1 VTTGRRL
8 WAGLRLLDR
17 QLVTN
22 DGLMGGCV
30 DDLELTAS
38 EDGND
43 LYVTA
48 IFSGPGR
55 LAYRIGAL
63 DLGRWLQKLHGAV
76 DTSSR
81 PEPSRIPFNVVA
93 DIGSHIDLGCSNDE
107 VGTASLERWVRDHVV
122 THIPGAG
129 SETQ

>member
-1 VTTGRRL
+1 MTTGRRL

-22 DGLMGGCV
+22 DGLLGGCV

-38 EDGND
+38 EDGSD

-76 DTSSR
+76 DASPR

-107 VGTASLERWVRDHVV
+107 VGTASLERWARDVYD
-122 THIPGAG
+122 AA
-129 SETQ
+129 